1 MDEQIKAIIKQD
13 ANKFDSEE
21 KFNLAIKVCLLIGVI
36 AGVYLIY
43 SNIKDF
49 NDSTLNSNG

>member
-13 ANKFDSEE
+13 ANKFDSDE
-21 KFNLAIKVCLLIGVI
+21 KISLAIKGFLLIGII

-43 SNIKDF
+43 TKIKDF
-49 NDSTLNSNG
+49 DSTLNSNG